1 MLATFNGLDLAMVSL
16 VIAGLLWL
24 LWQGARKLDDYEERR
39 EREAEE
45 ERIKDWISD
54 EIHNLYD
61 QEKDTAA

>member
-24 LWQGARKLDDYEERR
+24 LWQGARRLDDYEERR

-45 ERIKDWISD
+45 ERSKDWISD
-54 EIHNLYD
+54 EIRNLYD